1 MYTPLHGVKI
11 FHREISNDGKE
22 EGWIRGRREKGKD
35 KRMWCLDLAKMMKL
49 G

>member
-22 EGWIRGRREKGKD
+22 GRMDKRKERKGKIRECGVWIWL
-35 KRMWCLDLAKMMKL
+35 K
-49 G
+49 